1 MGKAAA
7 RERLECAR
15 ETVQVVIG
23 RVTIPTSAA
32 INGLRERER
41 MDTSVIV
48 DFIVTYKWWLA
59 VAAPVVLAL
68 IVVKI
73 LQ

>member
-1 MGKAAA
+1 
-7 RERLECAR
+7 
-15 ETVQVVIG
+15 
-23 RVTIPTSAA
+23 
-32 INGLRERER
+32 